1 MSNDIYKIQKPG
13 WFTKRKFLNY
23 VFNDKKSGFYLE
35 PALSKLSKPK
45 SIITKGSFR
54 NDKPTQDLT
63 KLYNKYLKH
72 IIEKFTSDKYFM
84 NAIWYQLY
92 GKNSG
97 SYHDYHDHC
106 SSNCEVSGIY
116 YLRLKDPRLKTEFLD
131 KPELMIE
138 EGDIILFDASALHRS
153 PPNNTNQ
160 DKIILS
166 FNLDRI
172 K

>member
-84 NAIWYQLY
+84 N
-92 GKNSG
+92 
-97 SYHDYHDHC
+97 
-106 SSNCEVSGIY
+106 
-116 YLRLKDPRLKTEFLD
+116 
-131 KPELMIE
+131 
-138 EGDIILFDASALHRS
+138 
-153 PPNNTNQ
+153 
-160 DKIILS
+160 
-166 FNLDRI
+166 
-172 K
+172 